1 MSFGGYTLPFLFA
14 KISDIGIVTFYFLI
28 AGLISSIIL
37 DKLFEFQSII
47 ENDKKSSFRLFGE
60 IFLQVFAIGVTYYIL
75 RNIVE
80 RIPSPVEGIGG
91 FQHHRLKEIH
101 GHSILGAS
109 MIYFSKTLGE
119 KINILI
125 NRLLKKESTNKKMEY
140 EIE

>member
-1 MSFGGYTLPFLFA
+1 MSLGGYSLPFLFA
-14 KISDIGIVTFYFLI
+14 KITDIGLVTFYFLT
-28 AGLISSIIL
+28 AGLISSVIL
-37 DKLFEFQSII
+37 DKLFKFEDKI
-47 ENDKKSSFRLFGE
+47 ENDKKSSLQLFGE
-60 IFLQVFAIGVTYYIL
+60 IFLQVFAIGVTYYVL

-80 RIPSPVEGIGG
+80 RIPTPVEGIGG
-91 FQHHRLKEIH
+91 FRHERLKELH

-125 NRLLKKESTNKKMEY
+125 SRLLNNPVSDDKKPY

>member
-1 MSFGGYTLPFLFA
+1 MSLGGYTLPFLFA
-14 KISDIGIVTFYFLI
+14 KITDIGLVTFYFLI
-28 AGLISSIIL
+28 AGLISSVIL
-37 DKLFEFQSII
+37 DRVFQFTDI
-47 ENDKKSSFRLFGE
+47 ENEKKSSIRLFFE
-60 IFLQVFAIGVTYYIL
+60 IFLQIFSIGVTYYVL

-91 FQHHRLKEIH
+91 FQHKRLKELS

-125 NRLLKKESTNKKMEY
+125 DRLLSKKQNNKQNQY
-140 EIE
+140 EIES